1 MESKITL
8 REHDRQSREQV
19 RGTTNKP
26 KYVKCKGTKDFSEE
40 ITLVRIDSVEGRTK
54 WRHSTPESV
63 PRECRRSHGNTAV
76 GPGCEDA
83 RR

>member
-26 KYVKCKGTKDFSEE
+26 KYIKCKGTKDFSEE
-40 ITLVRIDSVEGRTK
+40 NTCQTRLSEGSPK
-54 WRHSTPESV
+54 WRHGTPESI
-63 PRECRRSHGNTAV
+63 PRVQA
-76 GPGCEDA
+76 
-83 RR
+83 